1 VAGYISALPASD
13 LLDVHPVRRR
23 RPAIGRTKNLAAVA
37 GYISALP
44 SSSLLGVYLIRRR
57 QLAIGGTKNLTAVAG
72 YFPPSH
78 RQTQYA
84 ADKRP

>member
-1 VAGYISALPASD
+1 
-13 LLDVHPVRRR
+13 
-23 RPAIGRTKNLAAVA
+23 VA

-57 QLAIGGTKNLTAVAG
+57 QLAIGRTKNLTAVAG
-72 YFPPSH
+72 YISALPASDLLDVYLMRRRQLAIGRTKNLAAVAGYFPPCY
-78 RQTQYA
+78 RQTRYA